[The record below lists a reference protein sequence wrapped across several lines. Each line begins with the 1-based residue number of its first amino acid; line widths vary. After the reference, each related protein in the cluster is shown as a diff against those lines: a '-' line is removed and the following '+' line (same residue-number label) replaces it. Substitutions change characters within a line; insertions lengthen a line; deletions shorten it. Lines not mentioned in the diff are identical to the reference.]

1 MSNYVKYYSDR
12 QEAYKT
18 LATMASNYLAGNK
31 LSEEE
36 LNGIAG
42 FFKCVGKR
50 FGLLESFRSQGLI

>member
-1 MSNYVKYYSDR
+1 MSDYVKYYTAR

-18 LATMASNYLAGNK
+18 LATMANNYLADNK
-31 LSEEE
+31 VTEEE
-36 LNGIAG
+36 FNGMSG